1 MTTEQMAARALA
13 GTPEQ
18 VVDRVRAYVQ
28 LGVTHFIGMYGRVED
43 LRGARL
49 MAERVLPAFR

>member
-1 MTTEQMAARALA
+1 
-13 GTPEQ
+13 
-18 VVDRVRAYVQ
+18 VRAYVAA
-28 LGVTHFIGMYGRVED
+28 GVTNFIGMYGRVED